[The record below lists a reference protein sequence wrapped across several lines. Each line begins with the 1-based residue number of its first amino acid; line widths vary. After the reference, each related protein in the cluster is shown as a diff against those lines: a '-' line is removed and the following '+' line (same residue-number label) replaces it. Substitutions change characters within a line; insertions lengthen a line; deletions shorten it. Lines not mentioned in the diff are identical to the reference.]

1 MSTTLLEPQTL
12 FGRDWNGAVMTPEEY
27 DSIREYDDNYRY
39 ELIHGVV
46 IVSPI
51 PGPKEAGPNEF
62 LGYLLVKYQMEHS
75 SGRSLDLT
83 LAEQY
88 VRTLD
93 SRRRADR
100 LIWTG
105 LGRKPRVKHD
115 LPKIAIEFVSAGRR
129 NRRRDY
135 IEKRDE
141 YLALG
146 LAEYWIID
154 RFHRI
159 MTVCR
164 AGQPD
169 VVVPESE
176 VYRTPLLPGFELP
189 LSRLLTLADEL
200 DDEPDED

>member
-1 MSTTLLEPQTL
+1 MSTTLLEPQIL

-27 DSIREYDDNYRY
+27 DAIQEYDDNYRY

-51 PGPKEAGPNEF
+51 PGPKEAGPNEE
-62 LGYLLVKYQMEHS
+62 LGYLLLKYQKEHP
-75 SGRSLDLT
+75 SGQCLNFT
-83 LAEQY
+83 LPEQY

-100 LIWTG
+100 VIWIG
-105 LGRKPRVKHD
+105 LGRKPRVKQD
-115 LPKIAIEFVSAGRR
+115 LPTIAVEFVSAGRR
-129 NRRRDY
+129 SRRRDY

-169 VVVPESE
+169 VIVPESE
-176 VYRTPLLPGFELP
+176 IYRTPLLPGFELP
-189 LSRLLTLADEL
+189 LSPLLTLADEL
-200 DDEPDED
+200 DDAPDDE